1 MSCNC
6 IVQCSYIC
14 SSSTQTIHDWI
25 LALLVLLLVG
35 IDVIILTIFV
45 VIEGVRGRLGAREVP
60 DREVPESI
68 IGVSRWLYTWV
79 Y

>member
-1 MSCNC
+1 M
-6 IVQCSYIC
+6 VTKC

-25 LALLVLLLVG
+25 LALVVLLLVG

-68 IGVSRWLYTWV
+68 TGVSSGV
-79 Y
+79 H